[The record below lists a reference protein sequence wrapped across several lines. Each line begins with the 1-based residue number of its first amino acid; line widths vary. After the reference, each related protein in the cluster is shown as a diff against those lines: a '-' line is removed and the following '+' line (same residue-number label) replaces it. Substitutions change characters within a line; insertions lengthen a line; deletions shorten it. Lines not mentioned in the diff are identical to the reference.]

1 MFDVGLSK
9 RKIKERIEPL
19 VYRFGV
25 SMQGSTP
32 YVDLVD
38 TMSLFEPTRETSLI
52 RLGGDGDGG
61 YWVPE
66 SIAEIDAL
74 LSPGVNGL
82 WNFEMDLKNQFGV
95 QAYLCDRADATE
107 GSPFP
112 AIDKYV
118 GSHTNGKF
126 ISMDKWVE
134 DLGLSDSRDLGLQMD
149 IEGAEYP
156 TILGMSETLMGNL
169 KIMVVEF
176 HWLDQIT
183 NTRVNSLLVKPT
195 IAKILNTHEVVHA
208 QVNPLVRYSKIR
220 NLILPMALEVT
231 FARRA

>member
-1 MFDVGLSK
+1 
-9 RKIKERIEPL
+9 
-19 VYRFGV
+19 
-25 SMQGSTP
+25 
-32 YVDLVD
+32 
-38 TMSLFEPTRETSLI
+38 
-52 RLGGDGDGG
+52 
-61 YWVPE
+61 
-66 SIAEIDAL
+66 
-74 LSPGVNGL
+74 
-82 WNFEMDLKNQFGV
+82 
-95 QAYLCDRADATE
+95 
-107 GSPFP
+107 
-112 AIDKYV
+112 
-118 GSHTNGKF
+118 
-126 ISMDKWVE
+126 MDKWVE
-134 DLGLSDSRDLGLQMD
+134 DLGLSDSRNLGLQMD